1 MTQERTLTLT
11 LSLDEFGLDISVLDN
26 ESGLRKDITH
36 KNRHANE
43 VALALYEEITSWAM
57 VMLDEREDD
66 EDIG

>member
-1 MTQERTLTLT
+1 MTQERTLSVTLR
-11 LSLDEFGLDISVLDN
+11 LDEDGLDISVLDN

-57 VMLDEREDD
+57 IMLDEREDD
-66 EDIG
+66 EDVG